1 MWKMASLRRIGPCF
15 STGSEVCA
23 MPINTLSWAYPMEE
37 KMQASIDLA
46 ERFTERMERLL
57 EETRGEAG

>member
-1 MWKMASLRRIGPCF
+1 
-15 STGSEVCA
+15 